1 MKEDYG
7 NLEELEALEEK
18 LSRPYTIE
26 QMLNPKLKCTNGE
39 SMEEVKVRMDDSVRR
54 IAQENVGKKVAIV
67 SHGAAIKFFLMN
79 WCKLSGAYLYYKEN
93 CIRVNSPGII
103 KILIKDQ
110 EVTSIETIV

>member
-1 MKEDYG
+1 M
-7 NLEELEALEEK
+7 NALEEE
-18 LSRPYTIE
+18 LDRPYTIE

-39 SMEEVKVRMDDSVRR
+39 SMEEAKVRMDDSIRR

-93 CIRVNSPGII
+93 CIRVNSPGVI
-103 KILIKDQ
+103 KILIEDGS
-110 EVTSIETIV
+110 VVNIETIV

>member
-1 MKEDYG
+1 M
-7 NLEELEALEEK
+7 NVLEEK
-18 LSRPYTIE
+18 LDRPYTIE

-39 SMEEVKVRMDDSVRR
+39 SMEEVKVRMDDSIRR

-79 WCKLSGAYLYYKEN
+79 WCKLSGAYLYYKGN

-103 KILIKDQ
+103 KIMIEDE

>member
-39 SMEEVKVRMDDSVRR
+39 SMEEVKARMDNSIKR
-54 IAQENVGKKVAIV
+54 IVNENLGKKVAII
-67 SHGAAIKFFLMN
+67 SHGASIKFFLMN

-93 CIRVNSPGII
+93 CIRVYSPGVI
-103 KILIKDQ
+103 KIMIEDGS
-110 EVTSIETIV
+110 VVNIETIV

>member
-1 MKEDYG
+1 M
-7 NLEELEALEEK
+7 NALEEE
-18 LSRPYTIE
+18 LDRPYTIE

>member
-1 MKEDYG
+1 M
-7 NLEELEALEEK
+7 NALEEE
-18 LSRPYTIE
+18 LDRPYTIE

-39 SMEEVKVRMDDSVRR
+39 SMEEVKVRMDDFIRR

-93 CIRVNSPGII
+93 CIRVNSPGVI
-103 KILIKDQ
+103 KILIEDGS
-110 EVTSIETIV
+110 VVNIETIV

>member
-1 MKEDYG
+1 M
-7 NLEELEALEEK
+7 NVLEEK
-18 LSRPYTIE
+18 LDRPYTIE

-39 SMEEVKVRMDDSVRR
+39 SMEEVKVRMDDFIRR

-93 CIRVNSPGII
+93 CIRVNSPGVI
-103 KILIKDQ
+103 KILIEDGS
-110 EVTSIETIV
+110 VVNIETIV

>member
-39 SMEEVKVRMDDSVRR
+39 SMEEVKVRMDDSIRR

-79 WCKLSGAYLYYKEN
+79 WCKLSGAYLYYKGN

-103 KILIKDQ
+103 KIMIEDE

>member
-1 MKEDYG
+1 
-7 NLEELEALEEK
+7 
-18 LSRPYTIE
+18 
-26 QMLNPKLKCTNGE
+26 
-39 SMEEVKVRMDDSVRR
+39 MEEVKVRMDDSIRR

-79 WCKLSGAYLYYKEN
+79 WCKLSGAYLYYKGN

-103 KILIKDQ
+103 KIMIEDE

>member
-26 QMLNPKLKCTNGE
+26 QMLNPKLKCINGE
-39 SMEEVKVRMDDSVRR
+39 NMEEVKARMDDSVKR
-54 IAQENVGKKVAIV
+54 IVNENEGKKVAII

-79 WCKLSGAYLYYKEN
+79 WCKLSGAYLYYKGN
-93 CIRVNSPGII
+93 CIRVNSPGVI
-103 KILIKDQ
+103 KILIEDGS
-110 EVTSIETIV
+110 VVNIEIIV

>member
-1 MKEDYG
+1 M
-7 NLEELEALEEK
+7 
-18 LSRPYTIE
+18 
-26 QMLNPKLKCTNGE
+26 
-39 SMEEVKVRMDDSVRR
+39 RMDDSIRR

-79 WCKLSGAYLYYKEN
+79 WCKLSGAYLYYKGN

-103 KILIKDQ
+103 KIMIEDE

>member
-1 MKEDYG
+1 
-7 NLEELEALEEK
+7 
-18 LSRPYTIE
+18 
-26 QMLNPKLKCTNGE
+26 MLNPKLKCTNGE

>member
-1 MKEDYG
+1 M
-7 NLEELEALEEK
+7 NALEEE
-18 LSRPYTIE
+18 LDRPYTIE

-39 SMEEVKVRMDDSVRR
+39 SMEEVKVRMDDFIRR

-93 CIRVNSPGII
+93 CIRVNSPGVI
-103 KILIKDQ
+103 KIMIKGQ

>member
-26 QMLNPKLKCTNGE
+26 QMLNPKLKCINGE
-39 SMEEVKVRMDDSVRR
+39 NMEEVKARMDKSIKR
-54 IAQENVGKKVAIV
+54 IVNENVGKKVAII

-79 WCKLSGAYLYYKEN
+79 WCKLNGAYLYYKGN

-103 KILIKDQ
+103 KIMIEDE

>member
-1 MKEDYG
+1 M
-7 NLEELEALEEK
+7 NALEEE
-18 LSRPYTIE
+18 LDRPYTIE

-39 SMEEVKVRMDDSVRR
+39 SMEEVKVRMDDSIRR

-93 CIRVNSPGII
+93 CIRVNSPGVI
-103 KILIKDQ
+103 KIMIKDE
-110 EVTSIETIV
+110 EVTSIETII

>member
-1 MKEDYG
+1 MKEDCG
-7 NLEELEALEEK
+7 NLAELNVLEEK
-18 LSRPYTIE
+18 LDRPYTIE

-39 SMEEVKVRMDDSVRR
+39 SMEEVKVRMDDFIRR

-79 WCKLSGAYLYYKEN
+79 WCKLSGAYLYYKGN
-93 CIRVNSPGII
+93 CIRVNSPGVI
-103 KILIKDQ
+103 KIMIKGQ